1 MNSAEKRFL
10 YNVSSL
16 TRVTIPKLHRVI
28 CGLIVFL
35 VITAAAV
42 LYFTP
47 WMQTAYGTGAV
58 DTLDPKNRTQAISA
72 LIDGQIKQWHVR
84 EGMQVKA
91 GDPIVTLVDIDA
103 QRLDKLESQ
112 LAAAKLE
119 NEANETAVANAQNNL
134 ARQSALQA
142 QGLVSRKEVEQAQIK
157 LQELK
162 AKAAASVSYIN
173 EVSMSL
179 SRQATLTKV
188 APVDGTIVRL
198 FSGGV
203 STYVKAGQVLGQFI
217 PANVEKSVRITITGL
232 DAPLVKPGA
241 KARLQFEGWPVFQ
254 FSGWPGSAIGTFGGE
269 VVYVEPFANETG
281 AFQVW
286 IKPDESDVP
295 WPKES
300 SARLGSRVKAWV
312 LLEEVKL
319 GYELWRQLNN
329 FPPQQTSQQG
339 TQQTSKKVSTSW

>member
-10 YNVSSL
+10 YNVTSL
-16 TRVTIPKLHRVI
+16 STLVIPKLHRVV
-28 CGLIVFL
+28 CGLIVFMVL
-35 VITAAAV
+35 AAGLI

-47 WMQTAYGTGAV
+47 WIQTAYGTGAV
-58 DTLDPKNRTQAISA
+58 DSLDPKDRIQAISA
-72 LIDGQIKQWHVR
+72 LVGGQIKTWHVR

-91 GDPIVTLVDIDA
+91 GDPIVTLIDVDA
-103 QRLDKLESQ
+103 ERLDKLQSQ
-112 LAAAKLE
+112 LNAA
-119 NEANETAVANAQNNL
+119 NQRHQANEIAVANAQNNL
-134 ARQSALQA
+134 ARQMSLQA
-142 QGLVSRKEVEQAQIK
+142 QGLVSRKDVEQAQIK

-162 AKAAASVSYIN
+162 AKAASSLSDIN

-179 SRQATLTKV
+179 SRQATQTKV
-188 APVDGTIVRL
+188 APVDGIIVRL

-203 STYVKAGQVLGQFI
+203 STYVSAGQVLGQFI
-217 PANVEKSVRITITGL
+217 PSNAQRSVRITISGL

-269 VVYVEPFANETG
+269 VVYVEPMANASGT
-281 AFQVW
+281 FQVW
-286 IKPDESDVP
+286 IKEDENDVP
-295 WPKES
+295 WPQES
-300 SARLGSRVKAWV
+300 SARLGSRVKAWI

-329 FPPQQTSQQG
+329 FPPQQTSE
-339 TQQTSKKVSTSW
+339 TSSDKASTTW